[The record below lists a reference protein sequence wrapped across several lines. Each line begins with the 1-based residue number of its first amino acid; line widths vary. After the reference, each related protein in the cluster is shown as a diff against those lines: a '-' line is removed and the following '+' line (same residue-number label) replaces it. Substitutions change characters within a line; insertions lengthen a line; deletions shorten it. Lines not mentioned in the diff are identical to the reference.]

1 MTESFKDK
9 HPFEKRLTE
18 ARNIRSK
25 YPERVPVIV
34 EKSIS
39 SDIVTID
46 KNKFLAPC
54 DLTLGQFMFIIRR
67 RMRLPPEQAI
77 FVFIRNNIPMQST
90 LLSALYDEFADK
102 DGFLYMTYA
111 GENTF
116 GSSATK

>member
-1 MTESFKDK
+1 MTESFKEK
-9 HPFEKRLTE
+9 HPFEKRQKE
-18 ARNIRSK
+18 AGTIRAK

-39 SDIVTID
+39 SDIQAID

-54 DLTLGQFMFIIRR
+54 DLTLGQFMYIIRR
-67 RMRLPPEQAI
+67 RMKLPPEKAL
-77 FVFIRNNIPMQST
+77 FVFIRNHIPVQSA
-90 LLSALYDEFADK
+90 LLSSLYDEYADK

-116 GSSATK
+116 GVHSQ